1 MSNALTYDLTDYL
14 IAPHQIALD
23 LTNKCN
29 LRCLH
34 CYNYSG
40 DNNIVPYELSDDEV
54 LEFVET
60 VIPLHPYNFCMC
72 GGEPL
77 LRKDLLIACAKLLS
91 KQGTIVSMVSNGIL
105 ASHNVLDELY
115 EAGVRNIQY
124 SLDGLKK
131 GHERLRNKKGI
142 FERVLDAIIYTA
154 QLNITLSI
162 AFCPTSFNLD
172 EFTMVYDLL
181 MDLSKKYRPDNPIK
195 LRVQPLMELGRAS
208 ENLNEI
214 MPTEEQY
221 RALIREIAL
230 RENTM
235 VKIDWGDPIDHLI
248 RFSNKSLP
256 LNFCTIRAN
265 GDLSVSPYLP
275 LVVGNI
281 KRHTLEEYWNGG
293 MNRIWERKIVRYLA
307 SYLRAIPDMYTI
319 SDYLPETFK
328 DTEIS
333 LDLLECN
340 LDDMS
345 LLDSYI

>member
-1 MSNALTYDLTDYL
+1 MSNVLTYDLTDYL

-40 DNNIVPYELSDDEV
+40 DNNIVSNELLDNEV
-54 LEFVET
+54 LDFVKS
-60 VIPLHPYNFCMC
+60 VVPLHLYNFCMC

-77 LRKDLLIACAKLLS
+77 LRKNLLVSCAKLLS
-91 KQGTIVSMVSNGIL
+91 KEGTIVSMVSNGIL
-105 ASHNVLDELY
+105 ASHDVINELY
-115 EAGVRNIQY
+115 ESGVTNFQY

-131 GHERLRNKKGI
+131 GHERLRNKKDI
-142 FERVLDAIIYTA
+142 FEGIIDAINYTA
-154 QLNITLSI
+154 KLNVTLSV

-172 EFTMVYDLL
+172 EFVMVYNLL
-181 MDLSKKYRPDNPIK
+181 MDLSNKYRPNNPIK

-221 RALIREIAL
+221 RLLLREITL

-235 VKIDWGDPIDHLI
+235 VKIEWGDPIDHLI
-248 RFSNKSLP
+248 RFSNRSLP

-265 GDLSVSPYLP
+265 GDISVSPYLP
-275 LVVGNI
+275 LIVGNI
-281 KRHTLEEYWNGG
+281 KKHSLQEYWNGG
-293 MNRIWERKIVRYLA
+293 MNRIWERKIVKFLA

-319 SDYLPETFK
+319 SDYLPKAFK
-328 DTEIS
+328 SSEIS

-340 LDDMS
+340 LDDLS
-345 LLDSYI
+345 LLECYL